1 MSTMSL
7 VEGPDGV
14 VGAWET
20 DGQIYFEKLGNSAP
34 IAAPGKG
41 EGRKHPSLAFD
52 STGNMLLAWTEGAGW
67 EKGGALAWQLYDRSG
82 NPVGTAQRLD
92 SGIPTWGLPTIAA
105 TNDGFNL
112 IH

>member
-20 DGQIYFEKLGNSAP
+20 DGQIYFEKLGSSSP
-34 IAAPGKG
+34 VAAPGKG
-41 EGRKHPSLAFD
+41 EGRKHPGLAFD
-52 STGNMLLAWTEGAGW
+52 SAGNMLLAWTEGTGW
-67 EKGGALAWQLYDRSG
+67 EKGGALAWRLYDRSG
-82 NPVGTAQRLD
+82 NATGATQRMD
-92 SGIPTWGLPTIAA
+92 AGIAVWGLPTIAG
-105 TNDGFNL
+105 TDNGFTL

>member
-20 DGQIYFEKLGNSAP
+20 DGQVYFEKLGKEPPHSAP
-34 IAAPGKG
+34 GNG
-41 EGRKHPSLAFD
+41 NNRKHPSLAID
-52 STGNMLLAWTEGAGW
+52 SAGNMLLAWTEGTGW
-67 EKGGALAWQLYDRSG
+67 EKGGSLHWQLYDRSG
-82 NPVGTAQRLD
+82 NPIGSSERLD
-92 SGIPTWGLPTIAA
+92 GGIPVWGLPTIA
-105 TNDGFNL
+105 TTSNGFTL